1 MPATKKIVSLQ
12 PNRKVK
18 MDFEDIRPYTDLE
31 FKEAYHRL
39 MEDRRFQDAIAMCIP
54 NYSID
59 QFRKDLE
66 NFNTIQEVQENF
78 DKRFVDAFIAQSSKG
93 VTLSGLENID
103 DDHAYMFIANHR
115 DITFDPALLQY
126 YFFTEHRRT
135 SRIAVGD
142 NLFTT
147 PLLGEIAK
155 LNKMIKVKRSGTM
168 REKLENSQKLAA
180 YIQKSILEDN
190 ESVWIAQRDG
200 RTKDGNDYTKH
211 GLVKMITLGN
221 HDNLIEFLRRM
232 KITPVTVSYE
242 IEPCDKLKAR
252 ESAISEHTVYH
263 KKPGEDFESIKQG
276 IFGPKGRVALT
287 IGKTIDHELDSI
299 PTDISSNDQLQCVC
313 QLIDKQIYR
322 NYTLF
327 PNNYIAHDLL
337 HQDEAYSAHY
347 TPEEKAAFEQYLQMK
362 SRIEDVSEEKMRENL
377 LKIYATPVDNHHKTI
392 TEEN

>member
-1 MPATKKIVSLQ
+1 MT
-12 PNRKVK
+12 

-31 FKEAYHRL
+31 YKEAYYRL
-39 MEDRRFQDAIAMCIP
+39 MDDRRFQDAITMCIP
-54 NYSID
+54 NYSVD
-59 QFRKDLE
+59 QFRKDFE
-66 NFNTIQEVQENF
+66 NFNTIEEVQRDF
-78 DKRFVDAFIAQSSKG
+78 DKRFVDAFIAQSSNG
-93 VTLSGLENID
+93 VTLKGIENISD
-103 DDHAYMFIANHR
+103 DNAYLFIANHR
-115 DITFDPALLQY
+115 DITFDPALLEY
-126 YFFTEHRRT
+126 YFFIEHRKT

-147 PLLGEIAK
+147 PLLGEVAK

-211 GLVKMITLGN
+211 GLVKMLTLGN
-221 HDNLIEFLRRM
+221 HDNLIEFLRQM

-276 IFGPKGRVALT
+276 IFGPKGHMALT
-287 IGKTIDHELDSI
+287 IGTPIDHELDTI
-299 PTDISSNDQLQCVC
+299 PTDLSNNDQLQYVC
-313 QLIDKQIYR
+313 QIIDEQIYR

-337 HQDEAYSAHY
+337 HQNEDYSEFY
-347 TPEEKAAFEQYLQMK
+347 TLEEKATFEQYLQMK

-377 LKIYATPVDNHHKTI
+377 LKIYATPVDNHYKTI
-392 TEEN
+392 SEEI